1 MTTKNL
7 SLLLA
12 TLLGASLTACNS
24 GAGSPISKSTN
35 QVNNTE
41 SVTTQEIIVGATDK
55 NIGFVG
61 TDNGDLEYYDNDK
74 FIKIVHKFE
83 DKVSKLYIANVQTD
97 NITVYVATHSE
108 NHELY
113 INKCVLETATTATT
127 CNRIDTYDDVGA
139 DTPPYS
145 SMFFDLYGNG
155 YVMLGTTKSY
165 FVDTDNN
172 KYSRLGKYISNT
184 LVWTKYIKETFLS
197 DNKAL
202 ESPQILKDDNGVI
215 QIAHYHGVASVDTNS
230 NDLKASSVI
239 QDTYGVFGIKS
250 LDQYYNGFSLS
261 YNNIYRIIDGHR
273 VSASLHKFIDEVS
286 EMSTTNDSV
295 YVVTKGKELKKCNYD
310 GNCATIDKFHDIPK
324 AVAFQN
330 F

>member
-1 MTTKNL
+1 MKTKNL

-113 INKCVLETATTATT
+113 INKCVLETATTARA
-127 CNRIDTYDDVGA
+127 CNRVGTCDVVEA

-202 ESPQILKDDNGVI
+202 ESPQIRKDDNGVI
-215 QIAHYHGVASVDTNS
+215 QIDHYHGVASVDTNS
-230 NDLKASSVI
+230 NDLKASPVI
-239 QDTYGVFGIKS
+239 DDTVNLFGIIS
-250 LDQYYNGFSLS
+250 LYKDYNGFS
-261 YNNIYRIIDGHR
+261 IYGGNLYR
-273 VSASLHKFIDEVS
+273 VINGYRVGASLHEFEDSVEGI
-286 EMSTTNDSV
+286 STTYFSV
-295 YVVTKGKELKKCNYD
+295 YVVTNGKELKKCNYD
-310 GNCATIDKFHDIPK
+310 GNCTTIDKFTNTPK
-324 AVAFQN
+324 AVAFQT

>member
-230 NDLKASSVI
+230 NDLKASPVI
-239 QDTYGVFGIKS
+239 DDTVNLFGIIS
-250 LDQYYNGFSLS
+250 LYKDYNGFS
-261 YNNIYRIIDGHR
+261 IYGGNLYR
-273 VSASLHKFIDEVS
+273 VINGYRVGASLHEFEDSVEGI
-286 EMSTTNDSV
+286 STTYFSI
-295 YVVTKGKELKKCNYD
+295 YVVTTGKELKKCNYD
-310 GNCATIDKFHDIPK
+310 GNCTTIDKFTNTPK
-324 AVAFQN
+324 AVAFQT